1 MDAAL
6 KSSSTPANSYQTFD
20 YLVVGDIV
28 PVLNDSGQNGSIED
42 AQHAQLAAYIQRGAI
57 PQLPGFGVEWV
68 EYFTGGVNIGT
79 VDGEIKQ
86 NLISIG
92 LSNYRPNYDLVN
104 EKLTVAVVNR

>member
-6 KSSSTPANSYQTFD
+6 QSSQTLPNQYQTFD
-20 YLVVGDIV
+20 YLVVGNIV

-68 EYFTGGVNIGT
+68 EFFTGTTNFGVI
-79 VDGEIKQ
+79 DGEIKQ
-86 NLISIG
+86 NLLAVG
-92 LSNYRPNYDLVN
+92 LSNYRPTYDIVN
-104 EKLTVAVVNR
+104 EKLTVAVVNK